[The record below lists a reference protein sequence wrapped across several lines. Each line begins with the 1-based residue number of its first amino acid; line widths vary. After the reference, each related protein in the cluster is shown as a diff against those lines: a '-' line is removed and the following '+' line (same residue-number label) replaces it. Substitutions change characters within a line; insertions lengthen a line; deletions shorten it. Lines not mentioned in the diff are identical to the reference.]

1 MLSKLFGLWSEY
13 KYVVFAVL
21 FVVVAATTWNISS
34 KVSANEFNVE
44 RIRLLNKT
52 IEAQKLNEELEG
64 KITRSMLGALATAR
78 VEIQKSN
85 QEAINEIFKDPRYR
99 TCTVTDGVRNAYT
112 NAIRAQSSSG
122 KPAGAVPAPKG
133 TAVR

>member
-13 KYVVFAVL
+13 KWVVIAGA
-21 FVVVAATTWNISS
+21 FVTISALTWNISS

-122 KPAGAVPAPKG
+122 KSAGTVPSPKG